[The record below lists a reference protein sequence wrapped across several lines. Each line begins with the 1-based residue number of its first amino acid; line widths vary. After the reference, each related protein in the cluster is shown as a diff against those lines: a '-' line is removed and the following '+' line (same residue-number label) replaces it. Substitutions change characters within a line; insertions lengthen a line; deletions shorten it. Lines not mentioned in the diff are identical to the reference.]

1 MNSRG
6 ARQPVFVPTR
16 PSTDLVGS
24 DAGAVIP
31 PIDRV
36 TGPTITN
43 TRTTDSRQ
51 ALNMSSTLN
60 ISHHGHDLEER
71 ETPMDSIGTR
81 VASAGLIRSTQFAAT
96 ARRAIGKR
104 TICLRDPTKR
114 TLSSLARGCLDVSFF
129 NCA

>member
-16 PSTDLVGS
+16 PCSKLVGS
-24 DAGAVIP
+24 EAGTVIP

-36 TGPTITN
+36 TGPAITN

-51 ALNMSSTLN
+51 ALN

-81 VASAGLIRSTQFAAT
+81 VASAGRILSTRLAAT

-104 TICLRDPTKR
+104 TIYLRGPTKW
-114 TLSSLARGCLDVSFF
+114 TLSSLARGCLGVSLYH
-129 NCA
+129 CA

>member
-16 PSTDLVGS
+16 PCSKLVGS
-24 DAGAVIP
+24 EAGTVIP

-36 TGPTITN
+36 TGPAITN

-51 ALNMSSTLN
+51 ALNMSSTLT

-81 VASAGLIRSTQFAAT
+81 VASADWIRSTRFAAT
-96 ARRAIGKR
+96 VRRAIGKR
-104 TICLRDPTKR
+104 TIYLCDPTKWS
-114 TLSSLARGCLDVSFF
+114 LSSRASGCSDVSLFH
-129 NCA
+129 CA